1 MGGVLKKEGIDIVLW
16 LIRIVVQQKPT
27 QYYKEIIFQLKKIL
41 KRNTV
46 IFNFKKEIMVFLQM
60 KITGVSER
68 RYISMTGRETL
79 NKYRKIF

>member
-79 NKYRKIF
+79 KN